1 MPRRKAPVIEESHY
15 QKAFTLKNKDIEQN
29 HLMLAFPGIAV
40 GDDMRYDV
48 QVMTAILG
56 GGMSSRLFQQ
66 VRERNGLCYTIYS
79 FRTSYIGTGVLSIYV
94 ALSRDA
100 ELKAIALIKDV
111 IKEMLENGVTEDE
124 VRRTVTQLKSNL
136 LMGLES
142 TTSRMNVI
150 AQNEFAYGRAVSED
164 EVIAGF
170 DAVTPESVLAAAR
183 RLRDFDAMSFSAVG
197 KVRDAEEYK
206 KVLLTDN
213 DRTKNNTVFK

>member
-1 MPRRKAPVIEESHY
+1 
-15 QKAFTLKNKDIEQN
+15 
-29 HLMLAFPGIAV
+29 MLAFPGIAV

-111 IKEMLENGVTEDE
+111 IKDMLENGVTEDE

-183 RLRDFDAMSFSAVG
+183 RLLDFDAMSFSAVG

-206 KVLLTDN
+206 KVLLTDT